1 MMMKINQFRME
12 RWQSTWEN
20 RVQFNLS
27 ESGVHPMTPMELF
40 ELAGA
45 DPEEFLNQ
53 RLLYNQS
60 NGTDELRDC
69 IAAVYP
75 GATRENVLVS
85 NGGSEANY
93 ITTWKLLDP
102 EDVAVMQVPN
112 YMQMWGTAATFARE
126 VRFFNLLEERG
137 WAPDLDELAERVDHS
152 VKLIIVTNPN
162 NPTGAIL
169 TEQEIDRIVDIAG
182 RVGAWIVADEIYAGA
197 ELDGTWSP
205 TFWGRYDRLVITAG
219 LSKAYGLPGLR
230 LGWVIGPADFI
241 GDLWSYKDYTSIAP
255 GTLSDLC
262 ARIALQPEARQRIY
276 RRTETILN
284 ENFAPLTEWLEERA
298 DIFQYQ
304 PPRAGAICYA
314 RYDLEINSSQ
324 LAQRLKDEQSVL
336 VVPGDHFNMDGYLR
350 IGYGVP
356 KPELSEALD
365 RIETVLRS
373 VVG

>member
-1 MMMKINQFRME
+1 MKINPFRME

-40 ELAGA
+40 ELAGT
-45 DPEEFLNQ
+45 DPQEFLDQ

-69 IAAVYP
+69 IAAIYP

-93 ITTWKLLDP
+93 ITTWKLLGP
-102 EDVAVMQVPN
+102 ENVVVMQAPN
-112 YMQMWGTAATFARE
+112 YMQMWGTAAAFARE
-126 VRFFNLLEERG
+126 VKFFNLLEERG
-137 WAPDLDELAERVDHS
+137 WAPDLDELADCVDDR

-169 TEQEIDRIVDIAG
+169 TEQEIDRVVEIAG

-230 LGWVIGPADFI
+230 LGWAVGPADFI

-262 ARIALQPEARQRIY
+262 ARIALQPETRQRIY
-276 RRTETILN
+276 QRTETILN
-284 ENFAPLTEWLEERA
+284 ENLPPLTAWLEERA
-298 DIFQYQ
+298 DIFQYR
-304 PPRAGAICYA
+304 PPRAGAICYT
-314 RYDLEINSSQ
+314 RYDLEINSSR

-356 KPELSEALD
+356 RTELSEALD